1 MNIKLLCGLITIGT
15 ISLLSGC
22 SNAQDKVSDIA
33 SRVCTD
39 MKDGNF
45 NSLKDVATK
54 DALVMWDT
62 SKMSKAGKRLA
73 AQSAKEFDCNITNIE
88 EIEENTFEVSY
99 ESFMLVTIKETKDG
113 FRATDIMPVF

>member
-1 MNIKLLCGLITIGT
+1 MNIKLLFCVVALGT
-15 ISLLSGC
+15 TSLLSGC

-33 SRVCTD
+33 SQVCTD

-45 NSLKDVATK
+45 SSLKDVATK
-54 DALVMWDT
+54 DALIMWDT

-73 AQSAKEFDCNITNIE
+73 AQSAKEFDCDITNIE
-88 EIEENTFEVSY
+88 EIEENIFEISY